1 MPCPEGGDC
10 VALLYTGYGIV
21 VRRNGT
27 QHLQTGDAEGQ
38 TLRGAGRAS
47 ASTQT
52 YAEVMNEKKKKQKNI
67 MQKITNVQII

>member
-1 MPCPEGGDC
+1 MSCPEGGNSA
-10 VALLYTGYGIV
+10 ALLHAGFGLV

-52 YAEVMNEKKKKQKNI
+52 YAEVMNEKEEN
-67 MQKITNVQII
+67 TVQN

>member
-1 MPCPEGGDC
+1 M
-10 VALLYTGYGIV
+10 

-52 YAEVMNEKKKKQKNI
+52 YAEVMNEKEKKKEKNI
-67 MQKITNVQII
+67 MQKLTNVQISKLDNIIDVND